1 MHHYE
6 IHGNDIDGNE
16 FIYSLRPNSETD
28 AYSFDHFWKPIDENY
43 TNGKESPANFLKD
56 DSAKV
61 SMDNLSKEFFELVL
75 KIVKV
80 ED

>member
-6 IHGNDIDGNE
+6 IHGKDTDGNK

-28 AYSFDHFWKPIDENY
+28 AYSFDNFWKPIGEKY
-43 TNGKESPANFLKD
+43 INGKESPAIYLKE
-56 DSAKV
+56 DSAKT
-61 SMDNLSKEFFELVL
+61 SMDNLSKETSLLTFE
-75 KIVKV
+75 IVKV